1 MPIRVLVVEDQP
13 MMRDAMCAYIRA
25 ADDMDCIGE
34 AGDGPR
40 AVVMAAE
47 REPDVVLLDIGLP
60 QKNGVQVAY
69 EVTQANPLVGVL
81 GVTTFSTANHVVSML
96 RAGAR
101 GYILK
106 EATAAEMLA
115 AIRDVAS
122 GDVALSPAI
131 TQQLVDDVAEDATAI
146 ADSLAKQV
154 QLPQVPESQLT
165 VLRLLGRGM
174 NYAEIAAEL
183 YFEVDT
189 VKKYVGRLNKR
200 FGTRDRVQL
209 LIKATQLGFI
219 KPQL

>member
-154 QLPQVPESQLT
+154 QLPEVPESQLT